1 MSLDTLASMEVQKTF
16 AVEEGI
22 FSQDFILDP
31 SGSAITFKGIFD
43 NSHEEEKKDG
53 GGVTKNA
60 PVPRIMVAE
69 ILVGFIR
76 GAVVIDVLENGDPG
90 PNTWKIS
97 RADKDSEGIPLIWL
111 Y

>member
-16 AVEEGI
+16 ALEEGI
-22 FSQDFILDP
+22 FSQEFTLDP
-31 SGSAITFKGIFD
+31 NGVPITFKGIFD
-43 NSHEEEKKDG
+43 NSHEEEKKDD
-53 GGVTKNA
+53 GGVTRNA

-69 ILVGFIR
+69 ILDGFVR
-76 GAVVIDVLENGDPG
+76 EAEVTDGTT
-90 PNTWKIS
+90 TWKIS

>member
-1 MSLDTLASMEVQKTF
+1 MSLDTLASMEVHKTN
-16 AVEEGI
+16 ALEEGI

-31 SGSAITFKGIFD
+31 SGSATPFKGIFD

-69 ILVGFIR
+69 ILDGFIR
-76 GAVVIDVLENGDPG
+76 EAEVTDGTT
-90 PNTWKIS
+90 TWKIS